1 MINRLRLAAVLALL
15 PVFFLG
21 LGLKQVRAFSVSP
34 VVIDLEVAP
43 GTAAQGKIQVTNT
56 DSQRRTYYVSVQKF
70 VAKGE
75 DGQQDFLPEEDQ
87 TGLASWITPDQR
99 SVTLQPG
106 ETAPFS
112 YVVSVPLNAEPGGHY
127 AALFFSDRPTVEG
140 DTAVGVGAKV
150 GVLFLL
156 RVPGDILESA
166 RVESFRTTSERI
178 NRLPAYFELRVRN
191 LGSVHLRP
199 EGSVVIRNMFGST
212 VANVPANPRQA
223 AVLPNS
229 VRRFESAWANTF
241 EEERGGFVAELKNEW
256 KNFGIGRY
264 TAEAQVL
271 YGEQKQE
278 LRATTMFWV
287 IPWRV
292 IVVVIALLVLL
303 IVLLSL
309 YNRMVVRAALKK
321 GRRA

>member
-1 MINRLRLAAVLALL
+1 MRYSTVLALF
-15 PVFFLG
+15 VSAFLW
-21 LGLKQVRAFSVSP
+21 LAPHAVHAFSVSP
-34 VVIDLEVAP
+34 VVVDLEVPP
-43 GTAAQGKIQVTNT
+43 GTAAQGTVQITNT
-56 DSQRRTYYVSVQKF
+56 DSQRRTYYISVQKF

-87 TGLASWITPDQR
+87 SGLASWITPDRR

-112 YVVSVPLNAEPGGHY
+112 YAVSVPLNAEPGGHY
-127 AALFFSDRPTVEG
+127 AALFFSDHPTADKG
-140 DTAVGVGAKV
+140 TSVGVGAKV

-166 RVESFRTTSERI
+166 RVESFRSTSERLH
-178 NRLPAYFELRVRN
+178 RLPAYFELRVRN

-199 EGSVVIRNMFGST
+199 EGSVVVRNMFGSV
-212 VANVPANPRQA
+212 VATVPANPRQS

-229 VRRFESAWANTF
+229 IRRFESVWANTF
-241 EEERGGFVAELKNEW
+241 EDEGDGFFAELKNEW
-256 KNFGIGRY
+256 RNFGIGKY
-264 TAEAQVL
+264 TADVRVR

-278 LRATTMFWV
+278 LVAETTFWI
-287 IPWRV
+287 IPWHV
-292 IVVVIALLVLL
+292 LTMGAALLVLL
-303 IVLLSL
+303 IVLVSL
-309 YNRMVVRAALKK
+309 YNRMVIRAAIRK